1 MQNVVIDL
9 DHLSLFMTYSY

>member
-9 DHLSLFMTYSY
+9 DHLSLFVTYSY